1 MHIRTLAAAAAAA
14 LLLPLLACS
23 QSPELKLPSLGDLKE
38 HATESVDITL
48 GAFPLHFAASL
59 MDDRDGDSAEVRK
72 ALKAVKSVQIRSF
85 RFDTDFAC
93 SRADLGALHSQLS
106 QPGWSRLVQA
116 HKRNHEDVDVYV
128 ALEDQVIRGI
138 AIVACQPREFTIIN
152 IVGTVDIDQ
161 LARLRRALTPGPMGI
176 M

>member
-1 MHIRTLAAAAAAA
+1 MHIRTLAAAAA

-23 QSPELKLPSLGDLKE
+23 HTRELKLPPLGDLKE

-48 GAFPLHFAASL
+48 GAFPLNFAASL
-59 MDDRDGDSAEVRK
+59 MDDRDGDSAEVKK

-85 RFDTDFAC
+85 RFDSDFAC
-93 SRADLGALHSQLS
+93 SQAGLGALRSQLS
-106 QPGWSRLVQA
+106 QPGWSRLGEA
-116 HKRNHEDVDVYV
+116 HKRNQEDVDVYV

-152 IVGTVDIDQ
+152 IVGTVDLDQ
-161 LARLRRALTPGPMGI
+161 LARLRRALTPGPTGTM
-176 M
+176 

>member
-1 MHIRTLAAAAAAA
+1 MHIRTLAAAAA

-23 QSPELKLPSLGDLKE
+23 QSPELKLPSLGDLKR
-38 HATESVDITL
+38 HATQSVDITL

-85 RFDTDFAC
+85 RFDSDFAC
-93 SRADLGALHSQLS
+93 SQADLGALRSQLS
-106 QPGWSRLVQA
+106 QPGWSRLVEA
-116 HKRNHEDVDVYV
+116 HKRNREDVDVYV

-152 IVGTVDIDQ
+152 IVGAVDLDQ
-161 LARLRRALTPGPMGI
+161 LARLRSALTPGPTGTM
-176 M
+176 

>member
-1 MHIRTLAAAAAAA
+1 MHIRTLAAAAAAF
-14 LLLPLLACS
+14 LLPLLACS
-23 QSPELKLPSLGDLKE
+23 QSPELKLPSLGDLKG

-85 RFDTDFAC
+85 RFDTGFAC
-93 SRADLGALHSQLS
+93 SQADLGALRSQLS
-106 QPGWSRLVQA
+106 QPGWSRLVEA
-116 HKRNHEDVDVYV
+116 HKRNREDVDVYV

-152 IVGTVDIDQ
+152 IVGTVDLDQ
-161 LARLRRALTPGPMGI
+161 LARLRRALTPGPTGI

>member
-1 MHIRTLAAAAAAA
+1 MHIRTLAAAAAA

-23 QSPELKLPSLGDLKE
+23 RSPELKLPSLGDLRE

-59 MDDRDGDSAEVRK
+59 MDDRDGDSAEVKK

-93 SRADLGALHSQLS
+93 SQTDLGALRSQLS
-106 QPGWSRLVQA
+106 QPGWSRLVEA
-116 HKRNHEDVDVYV
+116 HKRNQDVDVYV

-152 IVGTVDIDQ
+152 IVGTVDLDQ
-161 LARLRRALTPGPMGI
+161 LARLRRALTPGPTGI

>member
-1 MHIRTLAAAAAAA
+1 MHIRTLAAAAAA

-59 MDDRDGDSAEVRK
+59 MDDRDGDSAEVKK

-93 SRADLGALHSQLS
+93 SQADLGALRSQLS
-106 QPGWSRLVQA
+106 QPGWSRLVEA
-116 HKRNHEDVDVYV
+116 HKRNQEDVDVYV

-152 IVGTVDIDQ
+152 IVGTVDLDQ
-161 LARLRRALTPGPMGI
+161 LARLRRALPPGRTGI